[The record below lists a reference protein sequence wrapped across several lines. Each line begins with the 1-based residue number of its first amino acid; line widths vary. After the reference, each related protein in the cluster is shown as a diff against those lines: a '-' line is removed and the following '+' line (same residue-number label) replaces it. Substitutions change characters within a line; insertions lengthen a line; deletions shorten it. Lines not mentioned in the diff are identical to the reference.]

1 LRERPERRGYL
12 LPAPQGLP
20 HMSSL
25 MSFPIS
31 LDNPSSPPPLRR
43 QIKKFKKK
51 ESKEVKKKGGIFK
64 MLNVSALPRK
74 LQVAVGC
81 LL

>member
-1 LRERPERRGYL
+1 
-12 LPAPQGLP
+12 
-20 HMSSL
+20 

-31 LDNPSSPPPLRR
+31 LDNPSSPPLRR
-43 QIKKFKKK
+43 QIKKLKKK
-51 ESKEVKKKGGIFK
+51 ESKEVKKKGGA
-64 MLNVSALPRK
+64 VSALPRK